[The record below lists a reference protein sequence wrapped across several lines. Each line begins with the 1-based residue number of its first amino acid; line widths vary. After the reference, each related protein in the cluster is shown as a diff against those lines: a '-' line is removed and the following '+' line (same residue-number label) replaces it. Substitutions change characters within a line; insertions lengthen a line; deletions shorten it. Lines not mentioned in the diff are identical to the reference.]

1 MKTYLSTTKIKVT
14 NLTLSDIKK
23 HSSFFANYLSKNQ
36 LSNNPEFD
44 SIKLII
50 KLMFPNADKL
60 EQFFLFKAIYSNNK
74 YNRLSVRETFPH
86 IILDE
91 TYRKNKSLLKQLD
104 IPTILSECDLIEKYR
119 KIKEVV

>member
-23 HSSFFANYLSKNQ
+23 YSSFFANYLSKNQ
-36 LSNNPEFD
+36 LSSDPEFD
-44 SIKLII
+44 SIKLVI

-74 YNRLSVRETFPH
+74 YNRLSVRKTFPH

-91 TYRKNKSLLKQLD
+91 TYRKNKSLLKGLN
-104 IPTILSECDLIEKYR
+104 ISTILSQNDLIEKYR
-119 KIKEVV
+119 KIKEVA